1 MGLTDKRPLFFVL
14 AVLFFIS
21 LGNIVIHD
29 FICHEDLHQ
38 LVNPVH
44 HHFHNPARSSQ
55 ELILRT
61 PESSEKLFF
70 SVMESCPSDY
80 TPSIFH
86 PPD

>member
-1 MGLTDKRPLFFVL
+1 MSCRLLFL
-14 AVLFFIS
+14 ALAFLFFIS

-29 FICHEDLHQ
+29 FVCHEELHQ

-44 HHFHNPARSSQ
+44 HYFHNPGGSSQ
-55 ELILRT
+55 DLVLVT
-61 PESSEKLFF
+61 PESSEKLVFR
-70 SVMESCPSDY
+70 VMDFCPAGF